1 MNWWE
6 CKFNRGYIKI
16 KKVCKR
22 MNIKIRKALAPSVQY
37 RQEEFILFSKNANIS
52 ITKWAKVPKKR
63 HYKLIVVML
72 DPASLKKFFLLNEPV
87 LLLMGIIITYSK
99 YDSTTPNS

>member
-1 MNWWE
+1 MKLLFFHRCFNYEKCFYLFMNWWE

-52 ITKWAKVPKKR
+52 ITKWAKVPKEEKGKQINR
-63 HYKLIVVML
+63 GNARSV
-72 DPASLKKFFLLNEPV
+72 
-87 LLLMGIIITYSK
+87 ITK
-99 YDSTTPNS
+99 

>member
-52 ITKWAKVPKKR
+52 ITKWAKVPKE
-63 HYKLIVVML
+63 
-72 DPASLKKFFLLNEPV
+72 KKALQINRGNARS
-87 LLLMGIIITYSK
+87 GITKKVFYLSK
-99 YDSTTPNS
+99 YSSNMA